1 MTLRFEP
8 TPLPG
13 AFVVE
18 SEAFADARGSFA
30 RVFSLAEF
38 DAAGLETGWRQISA
52 SRNVSRGTLR
62 GLHFQRPPH
71 AETKLVR
78 CERGRIYDVIVDLR
92 ADSPAYGGWF
102 AVELSGDDARSVY
115 VPQGFAHGFLT
126 LEDDSVVGY
135 HISAD
140 FAADSAG
147 GLRWND
153 PAVAVDWPFE
163 PGVISDRDAALPG
176 LAELGRDLFSAGATA
191 AT

>member
-8 TPLPG
+8 TGQPG

-18 SEAFADARGSFA
+18 SDAFSDARGSFA

-38 DAAGLETGWRQISA
+38 EAAGLETRWRQISA
-52 SRNVSRGTLR
+52 SRNVSKGTLR

-92 ADSPAYGGWF
+92 GDSPTYGSWF
-102 AVELSGDDARSVY
+102 AVELSGEDARSVY

-126 LEDDSVVGY
+126 LEDNSVVGY

-140 FAADSAG
+140 FAAGAAG
-147 GLRWND
+147 GLRWDD
-153 PAVAVDWPFE
+153 PAVAVDWPFD
-163 PGVISDRDAALPG
+163 PSVISDKDRALPG
-176 LAELGRDLFSAGATA
+176 LAELGRDLFVA
-191 AT
+191 AAST